1 MQAETES
8 AETVIAFGPFRL
20 HPARHLLLK
29 GARPVPIGSR
39 ALEILITLVDRAGE
53 LVTKDRLVTQAWPHS
68 IVEESSLRAQIAA
81 LRKVLKDSPEK
92 SRYIVAVPGRGYRF
106 VAATSRKEQ
115 SLSSRPVSARKN
127 QLPVGIAYV
136 IGRAEVIKVL
146 SGRLKR
152 CRFVT
157 VVGHGGVGK
166 TTVAVATAAEI
177 SGLYRDGVCFL
188 DTTLVDPGLLPSAL
202 ASALRVSIIS
212 DSMLEDL
219 AAHLQQKQVLI
230 VLDNCERIAD
240 AAARASER
248 ILQCAPDVHI
258 LATSR
263 EPLRAE
269 GESVY
274 RLPPLDTPPTAAG
287 LSAAQALNFPSVELF
302 VERVTARIE
311 GFTLCDA
318 DAPIVGDICRQL
330 DGIALAIELAAGRVD
345 AFGLRGVAERL
356 DDRFRLL
363 KGGRRTALPRHQ
375 TLAATLDWSYDVLP
389 ESEKLILRRL
399 AVFAGGFTFDSAAAL
414 SPGTDTYSA
423 DIVDGMANLVSRS
436 LVAADVNR
444 VPPRYRLLD
453 TTRAYARER
462 LIESGEWSSVSL
474 AHASH
479 YRLVFERALDEW
491 ERRDPVEWLA
501 DYVCETDNLRAA
513 LNWAFSAAGDP
524 SLGVALTVAAIP
536 LWFQL
541 SATDECRE
549 CVQRALSRLE
559 SADAYDARARQIMQL
574 YLALGLSR
582 AFTVGLAPQAAAA
595 WHKVLDLAQQLSDRE
610 FQREAYWGLWLCQIG
625 DGDFRAALASAR
637 AFGELADEPRDVIM
651 GHRLVGVPLHCL
663 GEHAAAR
670 VHIEQGLH
678 TVTHV
683 KSSAGA
689 RFRIGQPMAARVILA
704 QMLWLQGFPDQAMQ
718 AARCSLE
725 ETGATGHAI
734 SLCDALAQAMCPIAL
749 LVGDYEMA
757 EHSIASLLEHTQR
770 HALGTWSVLG
780 RCWQATLHIK
790 RGEWDVGVPMLI
802 HGLEELREV
811 RFAFYRTQFMGTL
824 AAGMAATGEVS
835 RGLTVIDQALERCAA
850 KEELWCMAELLRLK
864 GSILVAAGSASSVA
878 AEDRFRQSLD
888 WARRQGALAWELRAA
903 TSLGELQRLQGR
915 IPEARMSIAEV
926 YDRFTE
932 GFATADLRSARALID
947 ELS

>member
-8 AETVIAFGPFRL
+8 AETLIAFGPFRL
-20 HPARHLLLK
+20 HPSRHLLLR
-29 GARPVPIGSR
+29 GNRPVPIGSR

-53 LVTKDRLVTQAWPHS
+53 LVTKDRLVAQAWPHS

-81 LRKVLKDSPEK
+81 LRKVLKDSPDE

-106 VAATSRKEQ
+106 VAATSREEGG
-115 SLSSRPVSARKN
+115 SSSGPVSARTAY
-127 QLPVGIAYV
+127 LPVRLTSV
-136 IGRAEVIKVL
+136 IGRAEAIRLL
-146 SGRLKR
+146 SVRLKR

-166 TTVAVATAAEI
+166 TTVAVATAEEI
-177 SGLYRDGVCFL
+177 SGLYRDGVCFV
-188 DTTLVDPGLLPSAL
+188 DTTLVDPGLLPSVL
-202 ASALRVSIIS
+202 ASALRLSIIS
-212 DSMLEDL
+212 DSMLDDL
-219 AAHLQQKQVLI
+219 AAQLRHKQVLI

-240 AAARASER
+240 AVARATER

-274 RLPPLDTPPTAAG
+274 RLQPLDTPPTVAG

-302 VERVTARIE
+302 VERATARIE

-318 DAPIVGDICRQL
+318 DAPVVGDICRQL

-345 AFGLRGVAERL
+345 AYGLRGIAERL
-356 DDRFRLL
+356 GDRFRLL
-363 KGGRRTALPRHQ
+363 KGGRRTALQRHQ

-389 ESEKLILRRL
+389 EGERVILRRL

-414 SPGTDTYSA
+414 SAGMDMFST

-444 VPPRYRLLD
+444 VPPRYRLLE
-453 TTRAYARER
+453 TTRAYALER
-462 LIESGEWSSVSL
+462 LIESGEWAAVSR

-479 YRLVFERALDEW
+479 YRQLFERALGEW
-491 ERRDPVEWLA
+491 ELRNAVEWLA
-501 DYVCETDNLRAA
+501 DYVSETDNLRAA

-524 SLGVALTVAAIP
+524 ALGIALTVAAIP

-549 CVQRALSRLE
+549 GVQQALSRLE

-574 YLALGLSR
+574 YVALGLSR
-582 AFTVGLAPQAAAA
+582 AFTFGLAPQAAAA
-595 WHKVLDLAQQLSDRE
+595 WSKALDFAKQLGDRE
-610 FQREAYWGLWLCQIG
+610 FQREAHWGLWLCQIG
-625 DGDFRAALASAR
+625 DGDFRAALATAQ
-637 AFGELADEPRDVIM
+637 AFGELADAPLDVIM

-678 TVTHV
+678 PATQV
-683 KSSAGA
+683 KSSAGV
-689 RFRIGQPMAARVILA
+689 RFRFGQPMAARVILA

-725 ETGATGHAI
+725 ETSATEHAI

-749 LVGDYEMA
+749 LVGDCEVA
-757 EHSIASLLEHTQR
+757 EQSIESLLERTQR

-780 RCWQATLHIK
+780 RCWKATLHIK
-790 RGEWDVGVPMLI
+790 RGELDVGVPMLSAS
-802 HGLEELREV
+802 LEALREA

-824 AAGMAATGEVS
+824 AAGIAATGEVS
-835 RGLTVIDQALERCAA
+835 QGLTLIDQALERCAA

-864 GSILVAAGSASSVA
+864 GSILVAAGSASLVP
-878 AEDRFRQSLD
+878 AEDHFRQSLD
-888 WARRQGALAWELRAA
+888 WARRQGALSWELRAA
-903 TSLGELQRLQGR
+903 TSLGELQRLTGR
-915 IPEARMSIAEV
+915 IPEARMSIATV
-926 YDRFTE
+926 YGRFTE
-932 GFATADLRSARALID
+932 GFATADLRSAQALID

>member
-1 MQAETES
+1 VHAETES

-29 GARPVPIGSR
+29 GLRPVPIGSR
-39 ALEILITLVDRAGE
+39 ALEILIALVDRAGE
-53 LVTKDRLVTQAWPHS
+53 LVTKDRLVAQAWPHS
-68 IVEESSLRAQIAA
+68 IVEESSLRAQIAV

-106 VAATSRKEQ
+106 VAATSRTEG
-115 SLSSRPVSARKN
+115 STSARPISAHKN
-127 QLPVGIAYV
+127 QLPVGIASV
-136 IGRAEVIKVL
+136 IGRAEAIRVL

-188 DTTLVDPGLLPSAL
+188 DTTLVDPGLLPSAI

-240 AAARASER
+240 AAARAAER

-263 EPLRAE
+263 EPLRAD

-274 RLPPLDTPPTAAG
+274 RLPPLDTPPAAAG
-287 LSAAQALNFPSVELF
+287 LSAAEALTFPSVELF
-302 VERVTARIE
+302 VERATARIE

-345 AFGLRGVAERL
+345 TYGLRGIAERL

-389 ESEKLILRRL
+389 EREKVILRRL

-414 SPGTDTYSA
+414 STGADTYSA

-444 VPPRYRLLD
+444 VPPRYRLLE
-453 TTRAYARER
+453 TTRAYAHGK
-462 LIESGEWSSVSL
+462 LIESGEWSAASL

-479 YRLVFERALDEW
+479 YRQVFERALNEW
-491 ERRDPVEWLA
+491 ELRDPVEWLA
-501 DYVCETDNLRAA
+501 DYVCEIDNLRAA
-513 LNWAFSAAGDP
+513 LNWAFSATADP
-524 SLGVALTVAAIP
+524 ALGIALTVAAIP

-549 CVQRALSRLE
+549 SVQRALSRLE
-559 SADAYDARARQIMQL
+559 TADAYNAHARQIMQL
-574 YLALGLSR
+574 YVALGLSR
-582 AFTVGLAPQAAAA
+582 AFTVGLAPQAVAA

-610 FQREAYWGLWLCQIG
+610 FQREAHWGLWLCHIG
-625 DGDFRAALASAR
+625 DGDFRAALATAN
-637 AFGELADEPRDVIM
+637 AFGELAEASQDVVL

-663 GEHAAAR
+663 GAHAAAR
-670 VHIEQGLH
+670 VHIEQGLQPAA
-678 TVTHV
+678 
-683 KSSAGA
+683 KIESSAGV
-689 RFRIGQPMAARVILA
+689 RFRFGQPMAARVILA

-718 AARCSLE
+718 AAQCSLE
-725 ETGATGHAI
+725 ETGVTEHAI

-749 LVGDYEMA
+749 LVGDYETA
-757 EHSIASLLEHTQR
+757 EHSITSLLEHTQR

-780 RCWQATLHIK
+780 RCWKATLHLK
-790 RGEWDVGVPMLI
+790 RGEWDVGVPMLTDS
-802 HGLEELREV
+802 LEELREV

-824 AAGMAATGEVS
+824 AAGIAAIGEVS
-835 RGLTVIDQALERCAA
+835 RGLTMVDQALERCAA

-864 GSILVAAGSASSVA
+864 GSILVAAGSSRLVA
-878 AEDRFRQSLD
+878 AEDQFRQSVD
-888 WARRQGALAWELRAA
+888 WARRQGALSWELRAA
-903 TSLGELQRLQGR
+903 TSLGELQRLEGR
-915 IPEARMSIAEV
+915 MTEARMSITTV

>member
-1 MQAETES
+1 VHAETES
-8 AETVIAFGPFRL
+8 AETVVAFGPFRL
-20 HPARHLLLK
+20 HPARHLLFK

-39 ALEILITLVDRAGE
+39 ALEILITLVDRSGE
-53 LVTKDRLVTQAWPHS
+53 LVTKDRLVTRAWPHS

-81 LRKVLKDSPEK
+81 LRKVLRDSPAK

-106 VAATSRKEQ
+106 VAAISRTEG
-115 SLSSRPVSARKN
+115 STSSRPMPAREN
-127 QLPVGIAYV
+127 QLPVGIASV
-136 IGRAEVIKVL
+136 IGRAEAIRVL
-146 SGRLKR
+146 SARLKR

-166 TTVAVATAAEI
+166 TTVALATAAET

-188 DTTLVDPGLLPSAL
+188 DTTLVDPGLLPSAI

-240 AAARASER
+240 AAAKATER
-248 ILQCAPDVHI
+248 ILQCAPDVHV

-274 RLPPLDTPPTAAG
+274 RLPPLDTPPIAAG
-287 LSAAQALNFPSVELF
+287 LSAADALTFPSVQLF
-302 VERVTARIE
+302 VERAAARIE
-311 GFTLCDA
+311 GFTICDA

-345 AFGLRGVAERL
+345 TFGLRGIAERL

-389 ESEKLILRRL
+389 ENEKVILRRL
-399 AVFAGGFTFDSAAAL
+399 AVFAGGFTFDAAAAL
-414 SPGTDTYSA
+414 SMGTDTWA
-423 DIVDGMANLVSRS
+423 DPMDGVANLVSRS

-444 VPPRYRLLD
+444 VPPRYRLLE

-462 LIESGEWSSVSL
+462 LMESGEWAAISL
-474 AHASH
+474 AHACH
-479 YRLVFERALDEW
+479 YRQVFERALDEW
-491 ERRDPVEWLA
+491 ELRDPAEWLA
-501 DYVCETDNLRAA
+501 EYACETDNLRAA
-513 LNWAFSAAGDP
+513 LNWVFSATGD
-524 SLGVALTVAAIP
+524 SAFGIALTVAAIP

-549 CVQRALSRLE
+549 SVQRALSRLE
-559 SADAYDARARQIMQL
+559 APDAYDARARQIMQL
-574 YLALGLSR
+574 YAALGMSR

-595 WHKVLDLAQQLSDRE
+595 WHKVLDFAQLLGDVE
-610 FQREAYWGLWLCQIG
+610 FQREAYWGLWLSQIG
-625 DGDFRAALASAR
+625 DGDFRAALATAR
-637 AFGELADEPRDVIM
+637 AFGELAVVPQDLIM

-678 TVTHV
+678 AVTQA

-689 RFRIGQPMAARVILA
+689 RFRFGQPMAARVILA

-725 ETGATGHAI
+725 ETGVREHAI

-749 LVGDYEMA
+749 LVGDYETA
-757 EHSIASLLEHTQR
+757 EHSIASLLDHTQR

-780 RCWQATLHIK
+780 RCWKATLHIK

-802 HGLEELREV
+802 HSLVELREV

-835 RGLTVIDQALERCAA
+835 RGLTMIDQALDRCAA

-864 GSILVAAGSASSVA
+864 GGILFAAGSASLRE
-878 AEDRFRQSLD
+878 AEDHFRRSLD
-888 WARRQGALAWELRAA
+888 WARRQGALSWELRAA
-903 TSLGELQRLQGR
+903 ISLGELQRSEGR
-915 IPEARMSIAEV
+915 TVEARLSITEV

-932 GFATADLRSARALID
+932 GFATADLRAARALID

>member
-1 MQAETES
+1 VHAETES

-20 HPARHLLLK
+20 RPARHLLLK

-39 ALEILITLVDRAGE
+39 ALEILIALVDRAGE

-81 LRKVLKDSPEK
+81 LRKVLQDSPEK

-106 VAATSRKEQ
+106 VATTSRKEG
-115 SLSSRPVSARKN
+115 SLDSKPAPARTN
-127 QLPVGIAYV
+127 PLPVGIASV
-136 IGRAEVIKVL
+136 IGRAETIRVL

-188 DTTLVDPGLLPSAL
+188 DTTLVEPGLLPSAL

-212 DSMLEDL
+212 DSMLDDL

-274 RLPPLDTPPTAAG
+274 RLPPLDTPPAAAG
-287 LSAAQALNFPSVELF
+287 LSAAQALTFPSVELF
-302 VERVTARIE
+302 VERAAARIE
-311 GFTLCDA
+311 AFTLCDA

-345 AFGLRGVAERL
+345 AFGLRGIAERL

-414 SPGTDTYSA
+414 STGTDTYSA
-423 DIVDGMANLVSRS
+423 DILDGMANLISRS

-462 LIESGEWSSVSL
+462 LIESGEWSNVSL

-479 YRLVFERALDEW
+479 YRQVFERALDEW
-491 ERRDPVEWLA
+491 ELRDPVEWLA

-513 LNWAFSAAGDP
+513 LNWAFSAARDP
-524 SLGVALTVAAIP
+524 ALGVALTVAAIP

-549 CVQRALSRLE
+549 SVQRALSRLE
-559 SADAYDARARQIMQL
+559 SADAHDARARQIMQL

-595 WHKVLDLAQQLSDRE
+595 WNKVLDLAQQLSDRE

-625 DGDFRAALASAR
+625 DGDFRAGLASAR

-790 RGEWDVGVPMLI
+790 RGEWDMGVPMLI

-824 AAGMAATGEVS
+824 AAGMAATGEIS

-878 AEDRFRQSLD
+878 AEDQFRQSLD
-888 WARRQGALAWELRAA
+888 WARRQCALAWELRAA
-903 TSLGELQRLQGR
+903 TSLGELQRLEGR
-915 IPEARMSIAEV
+915 MTEARMSITTV